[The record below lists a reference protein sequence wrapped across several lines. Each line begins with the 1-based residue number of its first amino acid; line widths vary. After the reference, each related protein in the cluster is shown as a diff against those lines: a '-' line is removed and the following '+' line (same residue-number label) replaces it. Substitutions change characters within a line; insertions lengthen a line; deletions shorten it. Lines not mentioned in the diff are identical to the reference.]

1 MSWFRGRRRPC
12 GDVSTRAAE
21 KKLVEAVREED
32 DAERVQAA
40 MLGEE
45 HVPVLELEKQAA
57 APTFE
62 LGPPRKPSP

>member
-1 MSWFRGRRRPC
+1 MSWLRRRRPC

-21 KKLVEAVREED
+21 AKKLQEEVRGDD

-45 HVPVLELEKQAA
+45 HVPVLELEKQAT
-57 APTFE
+57 APVFE
-62 LGPPRKPSP
+62 LGPPRKPSA